1 MLMMMIHEQKDEWI
15 AGSTIAVQVGDVL
28 DRGWQE
34 LQVGADAFWCYCCHH
49 VTRAVQTLL
58 YIEMIEREAARK
70 GGALYSLL
78 GNHEIMTVCMA
89 VISSL

>member
-1 MLMMMIHEQKDEWI
+1 MLMHCIVAI
-15 AGSTIAVQVGDVL
+15 
-28 DRGWQE
+28 
-34 LQVGADAFWCYCCHH
+34 H
-49 VTRAVQTLL
+49 VTRAIQTLL

-89 VISSL
+89 VISRVLYDIIDRWRCTIRVAGCSESV